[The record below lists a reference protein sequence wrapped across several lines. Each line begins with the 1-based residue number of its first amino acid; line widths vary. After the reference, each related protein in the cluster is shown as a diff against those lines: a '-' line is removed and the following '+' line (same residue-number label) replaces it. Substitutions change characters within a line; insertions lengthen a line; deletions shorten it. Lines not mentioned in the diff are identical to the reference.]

1 MVLWLHNYVRRINQ
15 PTHIEHDP
23 LRVSSA
29 PSNSN
34 VLTSETTAAWMV
46 WICCATTDNTS
57 ISIRLNSSKQDH
69 APDCKGKNSI
79 RWFYIWLHFVENLI
93 RCLIIINPVT
103 YTCARPL
110 RNLAMALKSIPSEQL
125 KTTHCLA
132 TALDKSY
139 IIFKVDEC
147 TDWLSLKR
155 RQFLIL
161 YQISYLNGFCFPRSS
176 RTRRSSA
183 KFHTQSTH

>member
-1 MVLWLHNYVRRINQ
+1 MVNELQKYVRRINQ

-69 APDCKGKNSI
+69 APDCKKNKWI
-79 RWFYIWLHFVENLI
+79 RSSYILLHFFNLI
-93 RCLIIINPVT
+93 ECFIIIIPFS
-103 YTCARPL
+103 YTCARPF
-110 RNLAMALKSIPSEQL
+110 RNLAIALKSIPSEQL

-139 IIFKVDEC
+139 MIFKIDIWINLLRF
-147 TDWLSLKR
+147 DL
-155 RQFLIL
+155 
-161 YQISYLNGFCFPRSS
+161 
-176 RTRRSSA
+176 
-183 KFHTQSTH
+183 